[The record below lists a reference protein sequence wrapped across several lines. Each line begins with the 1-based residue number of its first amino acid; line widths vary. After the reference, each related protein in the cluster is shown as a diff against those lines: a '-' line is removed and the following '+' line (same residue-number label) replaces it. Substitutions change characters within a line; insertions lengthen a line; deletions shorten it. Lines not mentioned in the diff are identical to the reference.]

1 MPKFNYLGKQGF
13 PNAGNVNVYKYD
25 NNMDY
30 DRFNYSQ
37 MRLTVCNVPW
47 DLGEAHIGNR
57 HIDGVGNVV
66 HFGTKAKRDAWFNS
80 LPDTECFR
88 WETKFKELHRD
99 GKITIPLPFDVAAR
113 YNYVFVEYNL
123 FANDN
128 SKVEYESAEGVQKWC
143 YFVRNVV
150 FDSPNT
156 TTLEVID
163 DVWQTFIY
171 DISVTGM
178 ILERGHAP
186 LFATDT
192 DTYLSNP
199 LDNSQYLLTEDVS
212 YGNLQRVA
220 KAQACVL
227 NSDNVMA
234 CFAATSNILGNWD
247 NKTPGLETS
256 NISGVPSVQVW
267 CCPATN
273 IDTVIQELEGSRPQ
287 FKQTVQGIFF
297 IESRYL
303 SLGQSFTLGGI
314 ACNIVNGGAG
324 QVSRDLLSRSKADWG
339 YESRYQG
346 LAKLYTFPYSAIEI
360 CDQDGDTT
368 LVRIEDTTGP
378 LTLDVSANL
387 VIPYINLSAVIKGIG
402 GASQTTVKFSNITE
416 RTFKGSGRWYGMV
429 KTWEVPTFAVTLDAA
444 TQYDYSTRFDRVQ
457 AQNDAT
463 TDKGIAERDA
473 STVKTNADAT
483 ATTARSNAYTMASTT
498 SSNIQNSAI
507 TQEACEDNSADN
519 VVDNAASQVTCNNSV
534 TIASS
539 SAAGTDTYLANELAV
554 ALQAWNAGYIRETTN
569 DEIDAANQTTSI
581 GVGSAI
587 IGGAVS
593 GAVSGATMGGLAG
606 AGLGAVGGAFSGVIS
621 GVTSSMQNNVAT
633 NLKSSIAETTIENSG
648 ETLTA
653 TNNNNTSR
661 TDNQNTAN
669 GRINDAQNTL
679 TTTSAANTSAA
690 MKENAAMTRGR
701 AVDNAQ
707 ATETAEKA
715 NAQAT
720 ETTEKANNTRN
731 YDTGI
736 SDAADSYNNALA
748 RIQNHVNQA
757 ALGKPSVYGSVSSA
771 DSATTRPQAL
781 FANIVTQSKAA
792 IKQAG
797 DEFLR
802 YGYRLDQFWEFDG
815 NWCVGKHFTYW
826 KLKDYWVR
834 SNDMQDYYQD
844 AIRFFLMGG
853 VTVWAKPEEIGA
865 VSIYDNG
872 K

>member
-25 NNMDY
+25 NNIDY

-47 DLGEAHIGNR
+47 DLGEAQIGNR

-66 HFGTKAKRDAWFNS
+66 HFGNKAKRDAWFNS

-99 GKITIPLPFDVAAR
+99 GKITVPLPFDVAAR

-123 FANDN
+123 FANDG
-128 SKVEYESAEGVQKWC
+128 SKVEYESTEGVRKWC

-220 KAQACVL
+220 KTQACVL

-234 CFAATSNILGNWD
+234 CFAATSNILGDWD
-247 NKTPGLETS
+247 NKTPGLVTS
-256 NISGVPSVQVW
+256 GISGVPSVQVW
-267 CCPATN
+267 CCAAAG

-287 FKQTVQGIFF
+287 FKQTVQSIFF

-303 SLGQSFTLGGI
+303 SLGQSFTLGGV

-324 QVSRDLLSRSKADWG
+324 QVSRDLLSRAKADWG
-339 YESRYQG
+339 YDSRYQG

-378 LTLDVSANL
+378 LTLDVAANL

-402 GASQTTVKFSNITE
+402 GTGQTTVKFSNITE
-416 RTFKGSGRWYGMV
+416 QTFKGSGRWYGMV
-429 KTWEVPTFAVTLDAA
+429 KTWEVPTFAVVLDAA
-444 TQYDYSTRFDRVQ
+444 KQYDYATRFDRAQ
-457 AQNDAT
+457 AQNDAA

-473 STVKTNADAT
+473 STVKANADAT
-483 ATTARSNAYTMASTT
+483 ATTN
-498 SSNIQNSAI
+498 SSNTQNSAI
-507 TQEACEDNSADN
+507 TQEGCEDNRADN
-519 VVDNAASQVTCNNSV
+519 VVDNAAAQVTCNNTV
-534 TIASS
+534 TVAGNDSASK
-539 SAAGTDTYLANELAV
+539 DTNLANQLAI
-554 ALQAWNAGYIRETTN
+554 ALQAWNAGYVNATTN
-569 DEIDAANQTTSI
+569 EEIEAANDSTAV

-587 IGGAVS
+587 IGGAAS
-593 GAVSGATMGGLAG
+593 GAVSGAAMGGAVG
-606 AGLGAVGGAFSGVIS
+606 AGLGAIGGAVSGIIS
-621 GVTSSMQNNVAT
+621 GVTSSMQNNIAVNLSSAKAALTNSNSEAT
-633 NLKSSIAETTIENSG
+633 MG
-648 ETLTA
+648 ET
-653 TNNNNTSR
+653 NRNNTDR
-661 TDNQNTAN
+661 TGNQNSAN
-669 GRINDAQNTL
+669 GKINDAQNAM

-690 MKENAAMTRGR
+690 MKENAAATRGR
-701 AVDNAQ
+701 AV
-707 ATETAEKA
+707 A
-715 NAQAT
+715 NAQAS
-720 ETTEKANNTRN
+720 ESTEKANNTRN

-748 RIQNHVNQA
+748 RIRNHVNQA
-757 ALGKPSVYGSVSSA
+757 ALGKPGVYGSVSSA
-771 DSATTRPQAL
+771 DAATTRPQAL

-826 KLKDYWVR
+826 KLRDYWVQA
-834 SNDMQDYYQD
+834 NDMQDYYQD

>member
-13 PNAGNVNVYKYD
+13 PNAGNVNVYKYN

-123 FANDN
+123 FANNN

-156 TTLEVID
+156 TTLEVLD

-227 NSDNVMA
+227 NSENVMA
-234 CFAATSNILGNWD
+234 CFAASSNILGNWD

-267 CCPATN
+267 CCPAAS
-273 IDTVIQELEGSRPQ
+273 IDTVIRELEGSRPQ

-303 SLGQSFTLGGI
+303 SLGQSFTLGGV

-324 QVSRDLLSRSKADWG
+324 QVSRELLSRSKADWG
-339 YESRYQG
+339 YDSRYQG

-444 TQYDYSTRFDRVQ
+444 TQYDYSTRFDRIQ
-457 AQNDAT
+457 AKNDAA

-483 ATTARSNAYTMASTT
+483 ATTNSNNT
-498 SSNIQNSAI
+498 QNSAI
-507 TQEACEDNSADN
+507 SQEYCENNSADN
-519 VVDNAASQVTCNNSV
+519 VVDNAAAQVTCNNTV
-534 TIASS
+534 TIAGND
-539 SAAGTDTYLANELAV
+539 SASKDTNLANQLSI
-554 ALQAWNAGYIRETTN
+554 ALQAWNAGYVNATTN
-569 DEIDAANQTTSI
+569 EEIQAANDSTAV

-587 IGGAVS
+587 IGGAAS
-593 GAVSGATMGGLAG
+593 GAVSGATMGGAVG
-606 AGLGAVGGAFSGVIS
+606 AGLGAIGGAVSGAIS
-621 GVTSSMQNNVAT
+621 GVTSSMQNNIAVNLSSAKAALTNSNSEAT
-633 NLKSSIAETTIENSG
+633 MG
-648 ETLTA
+648 ET
-653 TNNNNTSR
+653 NQNNTDR
-661 TDNQNTAN
+661 TGNQNTAN
-669 GRINDAQNTL
+669 GKINDAQNAL

-690 MKENAAMTRGR
+690 MKENAATTRGR

-707 ATETAEKA
+707 ASES
-715 NAQAT
+715 
-720 ETTEKANNTRN
+720 TEKANNTRN
-731 YDTGI
+731 YDTSI

-826 KLKDYWVR
+826 KLKDYWVQ

>member
-1 MPKFNYLGKQGF
+1 MPNFNYLGKQGF
-13 PNAGNVNVYKYD
+13 PNASNVNVYKYD

-57 HIDGVGNVV
+57 HIDGIGNVV
-66 HFGTKAKRDAWFNS
+66 HFGTKVKRDAWFNS
-80 LPDTECFR
+80 LPNSECFR

-99 GKITIPLPFDVAAR
+99 GKITVPLPFDVAAR

-143 YFVRNVV
+143 YFIRNVT

-156 TTLEVID
+156 STLEVLD

-186 LFATDT
+186 VFASDV
-192 DTYLSNP
+192 DAYLSNP
-199 LDNSQYLLTEDVS
+199 LDNSQYLMTEDVNF
-212 YGNLQRVA
+212 GELQRVT
-220 KAQACVL
+220 KTQACVL
-227 NSDNVMA
+227 NAENVMA
-234 CFAATSNILGNWD
+234 CFAATSNILGTWD

-256 NISGVPSVQVW
+256 NISGAPSVQVW
-267 CCPATN
+267 CCPAKN
-273 IDTVIQELEGSRPQ
+273 LDTVIQALEGSRPQ

-297 IESRYL
+297 IENRYL

-314 ACNIVNGGAG
+314 SCHIVSGGAG

-339 YESRYQG
+339 YDTRYQN

-360 CDQDGDTT
+360 TDQDGDTT

-378 LTLDVSANL
+378 LSLDVSANL
-387 VIPYINLSAVIKGIG
+387 VIPYVNLSAVVKGIG
-402 GASQTTVKFSNITE
+402 GSNAVSVKFSNITDH
-416 RTFKGSGRWYGMV
+416 TFKGSGRWYGLV
-429 KTWEVPTFAVTLDAA
+429 KSWEVPTFAVTLDPAIE
-444 TQYDYSTRFDRVQ
+444 YDYSTRFDRIQ

-463 TDKGIAERDA
+463 TDKGIANRDA
-473 STVKTNADAT
+473 GVIKTNADAT
-483 ATTARSNAYTMASTT
+483 ASTNSSNA
-498 SSNIQNSAI
+498 QNMAI
-507 TQEACEDNSADN
+507 TQNSCENNSADN
-519 VVDNAASQVTCNNSV
+519 VVDNASAQVTCNNV
-534 TIASS
+534 TNTASNE
-539 SAAGTDTYLANELAV
+539 AASEDAHLANELQV
-554 ALQAWNAGYIRETTN
+554 ALQKWNAAYVSNTTN
-569 DEIDAANQTTSI
+569 EEIEAANDSTSV

-587 IGGAVS
+587 LGSAAS
-593 GAVSGATMGGLAG
+593 GAVSGAAMGGAVG
-606 AGLGAVGGAFSGVIS
+606 AGLGAIGGLISGSIS
-621 GVTSSMQNNVAT
+621 GVTSVMQNNIAVNLSNVKADLT
-633 NLKSSIAETTIENSG
+633 NENSKATMG
-648 ETLTA
+648 ETNQNNTDR
-653 TNNNNTSR
+653 TNN
-661 TDNQNTAN
+661 QNAAN
-669 GRINDAQNTL
+669 SRINTAQNTL
-679 TTTSAANTSAA
+679 TTTSAANTSAT
-690 MKENAAMTRGR
+690 MRENAAAMKDRT
-701 AVDNAQ
+701 V
-707 ATETAEKA
+707 A
-715 NAQAT
+715 NAQNT
-720 ETTEKANNTRN
+720 ESTEKANNTRN
-731 YDTGI
+731 YDASV
-736 SDAADSYNNALA
+736 SDANDTYNNALA

-757 ALGKPSVYGSVSSA
+757 ALGKPSVYGSMSSA
-771 DSATTRPQAL
+771 DSATTKPQAL

-802 YGYRLDQFWEFDG
+802 YGYRLDQYWEFDG

-826 KLKDYWVR
+826 KLKDYWVQ

-853 VTVWAKPEEIGA
+853 VTVWAKPEDIGA